1 LSSWLVHGPF
11 LHSSSCFPQ
20 QAASCPSAIN
30 GAAQHSPQL
39 ALPLSRKRTPGAD
52 SPQCGCCFRSFLGD
66 ICGAGRTERIKPN

>member
-30 GAAQHSPQL
+30 GAAHSTL
-39 ALPLSRKRTPGAD
+39 VS
-52 SPQCGCCFRSFLGD
+52 
-66 ICGAGRTERIKPN
+66 